1 MQSILENLEAL
12 AGLLLTTTCLS
23 EPLCSTICIVLT
35 LLVEL
40 DGPALEVG
48 VKFEHDQG
56 KTQTRGD
63 QQTRYKEID
72 HK

>member
-1 MQSILENLEAL
+1 MQSILENLETL

-40 DGPALEVG
+40 DGPTLEVG
-48 VKFEHDQG
+48 VKFEHDQS
-56 KTQTRGD
+56 KTETSSDEQA
-63 QQTRYKEID
+63 RYKEIN
-72 HK
+72 HE

>member
-1 MQSILENLEAL
+1 MQSILKNLEAL
-12 AGLLLTTTCLS
+12 AGLLLATTCLS

-56 KTQTRGD
+56 KAETRGD

>member
-1 MQSILENLEAL
+1 MQSILKNLEAL

-48 VKFEHDQG
+48 VKFEHDQCE
-56 KTQTRGD
+56 TETRCD
-63 QQTRYKEID
+63 QQARYKEID
-72 HK
+72 HE